1 MRILYDG
8 VAFQEGMLGGGVNRY
23 ARELISRVAA
33 MEGTH
38 VSVYGSL
45 ARWPEGRELGIGEMW
60 EPRVRENHRFCAAAK
75 RINSIVES
83 ALGVTLPL
91 RMIRG
96 QPDIFHLPYYRMP
109 AKVGSIVVTV
119 YDMLLELF
127 REQYDNAY
135 CESVRRQKQRAVQA
149 AAHIICI
156 SESARQDVMRMFG
169 IPAERITVT
178 YLASDLV
185 VASPSED
192 AAGPSRQIP
201 EEPFLLHVGSRYFHK
216 NFGGLLE
223 AYGQWDLRRE
233 VRLVNVGGPDWSES
247 ELAAMRKLGIEQR
260 MLRLGRATDATL
272 AALYR
277 RAVAAVCP
285 SLYEGFGLPVL
296 EALQCGGIV
305 CSSNRSSLPEVG
317 GDVAIYFDPEQP
329 ESIMRALSQ
338 ATGLGPADRLQRSQR
353 GIDWAKNFSWNR
365 MAQETMQ
372 VYRRLL

>member
-1 MRILYDG
+1 
-8 VAFQEGMLGGGVNRY
+8 
-23 ARELISRVAA
+23 
-33 MEGTH
+33 
-38 VSVYGSL
+38 
-45 ARWPEGRELGIGEMW
+45 
-60 EPRVRENHRFCAAAK
+60 
-75 RINSIVES
+75 
-83 ALGVTLPL
+83 
-91 RMIRG
+91 
-96 QPDIFHLPYYRMP
+96 
-109 AKVGSIVVTV
+109 
-119 YDMLLELF
+119 
-127 REQYDNAY
+127 
-135 CESVRRQKQRAVQA
+135 
-149 AAHIICI
+149 
-156 SESARQDVMRMFG
+156 
-169 IPAERITVT
+169 
-178 YLASDLV
+178 
-185 VASPSED
+185 
-192 AAGPSRQIP
+192 
-201 EEPFLLHVGSRYFHK
+201 
-216 NFGGLLE
+216 
-223 AYGQWDLRRE
+223 